1 VCPVGRSD
9 GHNACKAANCQGTGS
24 GKGGLEPHGL
34 FSPQDPESD
43 PLSRYSRYT
52 ASSRHFGSALTA
64 LAGSK
69 RPRQGT
75 TGHDALNVRTR
86 DPDALIGAT
95 ATRVATALFEKGP
108 ASAQDWVSSGG
119 AEVLA

>member
-24 GKGGLEPHGL
+24 AKGGLEPPRCLAHRIL
-34 FSPQDPESD
+34 NRTRCPATAAIP
-43 PLSRYSRYT
+43 

-75 TGHDALNVRTR
+75 TGHDALTCGTR

-95 ATRVATALFEKGP
+95 ATRVATALFEKGRG
-108 ASAQDWVSSGG
+108 SAQDWVSSGG